1 MVLPHTTGGGS
12 PGSRPGRWAVGKKQ
26 SASPSKTKAS
36 VATAKSG
43 KAKIKSKGA
52 IPGAPKVKSRAKAG
66 AARKASRVEE
76 PAKIVVKHEPVE
88 VPEGLPAKFLSKSTF
103 NTYDIMHSPVEKT
116 LAMIDK
122 ILSGERFFTM

>member
-1 MVLPHTTGGGS
+1 M
-12 PGSRPGRWAVGKKQ
+12 GKKQ
-26 SASPSKTKAS
+26 SASPSKKRAIG
-36 VATAKSG
+36 AAAKSG
-43 KAKIKSKGA
+43 KATIKSKSEV
-52 IPGAPKVKSRAKAG
+52 PGVPKVKSQAKAG

-76 PAKIVVKHEPVE
+76 PAKIVVKHAPVE
-88 VPEGLPAKFLSKSTF
+88 VPEGLPVKYLSKSTF

>member
-1 MVLPHTTGGGS
+1 M
-12 PGSRPGRWAVGKKQ
+12 GKKQ
-26 SASPSKTKAS
+26 SASPSKKTAS
-36 VATAKSG
+36 ATTAKSG
-43 KAKIKSKGA
+43 KAKTKSKA
-52 IPGAPKVKSRAKAG
+52 EVPGVPRVKSRAKAG

-76 PAKIVVKHEPVE
+76 PAKIAVKHEPVE

>member
-1 MVLPHTTGGGS
+1 M
-12 PGSRPGRWAVGKKQ
+12 GKKQ
-26 SASPSKTKAS
+26 SASPSKKKAS

-43 KAKIKSKGA
+43 KAKIKA
-52 IPGAPKVKSRAKAG
+52 PEVPKVKSRAKAG
-66 AARKASRVEE
+66 AARKATRCEV